1 MLAVAPGDGPP
12 AAVTSVSPPEVHSS
26 TAERTPS
33 PSESAKASWVRFE
46 EDSSAVATLE
56 LSQSIQVDRPL
67 HSKTESPL
75 RTVPPPE
82 PRLDLGPQQSQ
93 PLPPPRPPVTFTP
106 SAPVGGSPLHPL
118 APARLKPRLPPTAD
132 NNNHVPSRGPEWTQP
147 SAVPLSERLT
157 RVTSTSGFSNGD
169 IIVNV
174 LPTNQRCA
182 WVTKAEFKP
191 ELVPEELMATGLTL
205 TVEDYVG
212 AMQVLVHDMRFS
224 LYNICYKRLLLAWV
238 LLGFFILLC
247 LLFSGVR
254 GLALFGG
261 GVVWLVVNALG
272 IFVCMWLKFKLLHM
286 LERCIASINQL
297 FFRHKVLLGLDDRG
311 KISCHKVHLIF
322 VYFDVGPCIRYLY
335 EMLENQDRQDAADA
349 RGGGD
354 ASSSR
359 NGGAAVYPIHRSRMD
374 IDTSD
379 IIITG
384 SSSTTH
390 ISQKEKYA
398 EKLLLRYS
406 QRWVKEFVRKRLEL
420 NMPVHP
426 DGLEDGPCPPVPPR
440 HCQMAR
446 CLCQFIEEH
455 LRFKPLTKCSITELC
470 F

>member
-1 MLAVAPGDGPP
+1 MSAPAEHTEVTPEAVHPSEDK
-12 AAVTSVSPPEVHSS
+12 TS
-26 TAERTPS
+26 ERSLS
-33 PSESAKASWVRFE
+33 PSESTKTSWVKFE
-46 EDSSAVATLE
+46 EDSSDAPTLE

-67 HSKTESPL
+67 HSKAESPL
-75 RTVPPPE
+75 RSPPSAE
-82 PRLDLGPQQSQ
+82 PRPDLSAQQSQ
-93 PLPPPRPPVTFTP
+93 PLPPPRPPVTFTS
-106 SAPVGGSPLHPL
+106 SAPPSGGPLHPL
-118 APARLKPRLPPTAD
+118 APARLKPRLPSGTD
-132 NNNHVPSRGPEWTQP
+132 NNNHVPSRSPEWTEP
-147 SAVPLSERLT
+147 TAVPLSERLSA
-157 RVTSTSGFSNGD
+157 RVTSTTGFNNGD

-174 LPTNQRCA
+174 LPTNKGCA

-205 TVEDYVG
+205 TVEDYVS
-212 AMQVLVHDMRFS
+212 AMQVMVHDVRFN
-224 LYNICYKRLLLAWV
+224 LYNVCYKRLLLAWV

-286 LERCIASINQL
+286 LEQCMASINNL
-297 FFRHKVLLGLDDRG
+297 FFRHKILVGLDDRG

-335 EMLENQDRQDAADA
+335 EMLEGQDRQDSALA
-349 RGGGD
+349 GGD
-354 ASSSR
+354 ASS
-359 NGGAAVYPIHRSRMD
+359 NGGAAAYPVQRSRMD

-384 SSSTTH
+384 SSSTTR

-426 DGLEDGPCPPVPPR
+426 DGLEDGPIPPIPPR
-440 HCQMAR
+440 HCQLAR
-446 CLCQFIEEH
+446 CPCQFIEEH